1 MLIDVRKIA
10 DRIRRAGALVT
21 SVLSSMLKVV
31 SPQWTKAEAT
41 WDGWTL
47 TKRVIA
53 GCVIGILALT
63 AWKFSL
69 DVTRLVSGSYRSA
82 YAYGHGQNLTKSDIS
97 GMAHMSDISSLQR
110 QIDALKSQLS
120 SVRDMTEKEQASKI
134 TTGSIQ
140 QSKKKRR

>member
-1 MLIDVRKIA
+1 MLIDARTIGT
-10 DRIRRAGALVT
+10 RIKRAGALVT

-47 TKRVIA
+47 TKRITA
-53 GCVIGILALT
+53 GCLIGVLAL
-63 AWKFSL
+63 AVWKFGL
-69 DVTRLVSGSYRSA
+69 DITRLASGSYRSA
-82 YAYGHGQNLTKSDIS
+82 YAYGNGQNLTKSDIS

-110 QIDALKSQLS
+110 QIDSLKSDLS
-120 SVRDMTEKEQASKI
+120 SIDDKLDKAQASKI

-140 QSKKKRR
+140 QPKKKRR